1 MRLQTRASGRYLDNT
16 NLHHHHTRDS
26 SARPALA
33 ISRAA
38 ELRARV
44 CRGAVFARRHLH
56 RHGGRGLHV
65 LLPRRLHGRHVS
77 GGRGRVRDQQ
87 PVREG
92 ELLQHGEIRN
102 SAITSRHVTSHH
114 ITPPYLHSAHHLVP
128 PSLYLVKSSLFSK
141 LSSSPPFASDP
152 KCQLLAHG
160 YFVTQLSLG
169 LLPEI
174 SLAESQFSRITKPA
188 LSTGGCGGGGSV
200 LCDWDQQQ

>member
-44 CRGAVFARRHLH
+44 CRGAVSARRHLH

-102 SAITSRHVTSHH
+102 SAITSDHHTS
-114 ITPPYLHSAHHLVP
+114 LSVSAHHLVP

-188 LSTGGCGGGGSV
+188 LSTGGGCGGGGSV